1 MNTKFLQL
9 ALNANLI
16 NYVDHETPRHY
27 FIDGWA
33 DIEQVEEF
41 AKLIIQEVISTFYD
55 EMQYNFSSSLAKE
68 ITDSVKKQ
76 YKL

>member
-1 MNTKFLQL
+1 MNNNFIKL
-9 ALNANLI
+9 ALDAHLI
-16 NYVDHETPRHY
+16 NYVEHETPRNY

>member
-1 MNTKFLQL
+1 MNNNFIKL

-33 DIEQVEEF
+33 DIEQVEDF
-41 AKLIIQEVISTFYD
+41 YKLIVEECARVCIQENPD
-55 EMQYNFSSSLAKE
+55 PR
-68 ITDSVKKQ
+68 DSVELQCANRIKKHFGVE
-76 YKL
+76 

>member
-1 MNTKFLQL
+1 MNNNFIKL
-9 ALNANLI
+9 ALNAHLI
-16 NYVDHETPRHY
+16 NYVEHETPRHY
-27 FIDGWA
+27 FIDGNA
-33 DIEQVEEF
+33 DIEQVEDF

>member
-1 MNTKFLQL
+1 MNNNFIKL
-9 ALNANLI
+9 ALDAHLI

-27 FIDGWA
+27 FIDGHA
-33 DIEQVEEF
+33 DIEQVEDF
-41 AKLIIQEVISTFYD
+41 AELIIQEVISTFYD
-55 EMQYNFSSSLAKE
+55 EIQYNFSSSLAKE